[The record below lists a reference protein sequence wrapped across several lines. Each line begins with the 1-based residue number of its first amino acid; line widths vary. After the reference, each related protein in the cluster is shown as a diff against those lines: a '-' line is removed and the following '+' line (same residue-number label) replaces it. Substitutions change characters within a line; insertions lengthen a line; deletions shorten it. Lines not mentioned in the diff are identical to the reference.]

1 MDASILLEYGWVLLV
16 LIALEGILAAD
27 NAVVMAVM
35 VKHLPKDKQR
45 KALFYGLLGAF
56 VFRFFSLLIIS
67 YLVTVWQIQAVG
79 ALYLLFIAF
88 NHLYKRHKE
97 KNLQGEQLVDRK
109 PKKQSGFWMTVLKV
123 ELADIAFAI
132 DSMLAAVALA
142 VTLPETG
149 WFHIGGIDGAQFAVM
164 FLGGIIGLIIM
175 RFAANA
181 FVKLLHKRPSLE
193 TAAFVIVGWVGVKLA
208 VHTLAHPSVAIIN
221 EHFPE
226 STLWTVIFWGVL
238 LGIAV
243 VAYITSGKRQ
253 NEEEEKQVQEV

>member
-1 MDASILLEYGWVLLV
+1 MEASILLEYGWVLLV

-35 VKHLPKDKQR
+35 VKHLPKEEQR
-45 KALFYGLLGAF
+45 KALFYGLFGAF

-67 YLVTVWQIQAVG
+67 YLVTVWQIQAIG
-79 ALYLLFIAF
+79 ALYLLFIAM
-88 NHLYKRHKE
+88 NHLYKRRKE
-97 KNLQGEQLVDRK
+97 KSQEESMEITPKV
-109 PKKQSGFWMTVLKV
+109 KKQTSFWMTVLKV

-142 VTLPETG
+142 VTLPATG
-149 WFHIGGIDGAQFAVM
+149 WFRIGGIDGAQFSVM
-164 FLGGIIGLIIM
+164 FLGGIIGLVIM

-193 TAAFVIVGWVGVKLA
+193 TAAFIIVGWVGVKLA
-208 VHTLAHPSVAIIN
+208 VHTLAHPNVGMIN

-238 LGIAV
+238 LAIAV
-243 VAYITSGKRQ
+243 IAYFTSGKKEK
-253 NEEEEKQVQEV
+253 EEQQVQEVR

>member
-1 MDASILLEYGWVLLV
+1 MG
-16 LIALEGILAAD
+16 
-27 NAVVMAVM
+27 
-35 VKHLPKDKQR
+35 H
-45 KALFYGLLGAF
+45 
-56 VFRFFSLLIIS
+56 
-67 YLVTVWQIQAVG
+67 
-79 ALYLLFIAF
+79 LYLLFIAF

-97 KNLQGEQLVDRK
+97 KNLQGEQIRIGRK

-142 VTLPETG
+142 VTLPATG

-193 TAAFVIVGWVGVKLA
+193 TAAFIIVGWVGVKLA
-208 VHTLAHPSVAIIN
+208 VHTLAHPSVAN
-221 EHFPE
+221 
-226 STLWTVIFWGVL
+226 
-238 LGIAV
+238 
-243 VAYITSGKRQ
+243 YK
-253 NEEEEKQVQEV
+253 